1 MSLCLHILN
10 HLSAPFLP
18 VLLWPSHLTE
28 IFTFSHMPCSLSR
41 LFSLIPWWLFKKI
54 GSCYPCLCK
63 TYTNSHC
70 ILNKI
75 QIPLRSHFLSCLSQ
89 SSFSNV
95 PDQLSI
101 PIKILASG
109 PLHFLAPLPGVHFSP
124 DLTRLFPSINQDSVR
139 SRRLITNSL

>member
-1 MSLCLHILN
+1 MSLCLPVLHR
-10 HLSAPFLP
+10 LSAPFLL
-18 VLLWPSHLTE
+18 VLRWPSHFTE
-28 IFTFSHMPCSLSR
+28 IFTFPHMPCQDSFHRYHGDLK
-41 LFSLIPWWLFKKI
+41 KKI

-89 SSFSNV
+89 SLFSNV

-101 PIKILASG
+101 HIKILASG
-109 PLHFLAPLPGVHFSP
+109 PLHFLAPLPGVHFS
-124 DLTRLFPSINQDSVR
+124 LNLIRLFPSINQNSVL
-139 SRRLITNSL
+139 SRCLITCSL